1 MKTRIY
7 AIEAID
13 MEPKPVNGF
22 FLVEAAS
29 KATALRHVAD
39 KVYDIKVA
47 DQRTLVGAIRAGILI
62 ESAGAEPGEPEA
74 E

>member
-7 AIEAID
+7 SIEAKHAD
-13 MEPKPVNGF
+13 GF

-29 KATALRHVAD
+29 KATALRHVAEQ
-39 KVYDIKVA
+39 VYDIKVA
-47 DQRTLVGAIRAGILI
+47 DQRTLVDAIRAGIQI
-62 ESAGAEPGEPEA
+62 DNAVAEPPEPGEPDA